1 MSVRGRM
8 TEAWY
13 RLQPERWRR
22 THERDLQIVDE
33 KERDPDRSLTSILKA
48 HHRDPR
54 AFKREV
60 PTRKVGRRLE
70 LAAPGERRLY
80 RGSTTML
87 ADIDGR
93 PQAVRVTPSNDA
105 EMRSVQGHDSAAYA
119 AVMKDDDSRLPR
131 YRMKV
136 VVDSETGQ
144 RFRFYVD
151 GDVIREVAAAGEL
164 DLLQDLLMQSGGRRY
179 DMDDLPDDGEDG

>member
-1 MSVRGRM
+1 MTRRM

-22 THERDLQIVDE
+22 AHERDLQIVDE
-33 KERDPDRSLTSILKA
+33 KDRDPNRSLTSILKA

-60 PTRKVGRRLE
+60 PTRRVGRRLE
-70 LAAPGERRLY
+70 LAPQGERHLY

-93 PQAVRVTPSNDA
+93 PQIVRVTPSNDA
-105 EMRSVQGHDSAAYA
+105 QMRSVQGHDGAVYA
-119 AVMKDDDSRLPR
+119 AVKHDDDSRLSKYGSR
-131 YRMKV
+131 V
-136 VVDSETGQ
+136 VVDAETGQ
-144 RFRFYVD
+144 RFRFYTD
-151 GDVIREVAAAGEL
+151 GDGIREVAATGEL

-179 DMDDLPDDGEDG
+179 DMDDLPGDGEDG

>member
-1 MSVRGRM
+1 M

-22 THERDLQIVDE
+22 AHERDLEIVDE
-33 KERDPDRSLTSILKA
+33 KERNPERSLSSILKT

-60 PTRKVGRRLE
+60 PTRKVGRRLG
-70 LAAPGERRLY
+70 LAPPGERHLY

-93 PQAVRVTPSNDA
+93 PQIVRVTPSNDTQ
-105 EMRSVQGHDSAAYA
+105 MRAVQGHDSAAYA
-119 AVMKDDDSRLPR
+119 AIMKDDDSRLPA
-131 YRMKV
+131 YRLRLVM
-136 VVDSETGQ
+136 DAETGA
-144 RFRFYVD
+144 RYRFYVD
-151 GDVIREVAAAGEL
+151 GEGIREVARTGEL
-164 DLLQDLLMQSGGRRY
+164 ELLQDLLMQSGGRRY
-179 DMDDLPDDGEDG
+179 DMDDLPDDEDQG